1 MYLFFWAFISGT
13 FFWNS
18 LPLFFPWIDNSLGL
32 LGSLPFPATGCPL
45 YSHSTLCKKYAQ
57 YDSVTQLQ
65 GYE

>member
-57 YDSVTQLQ
+57 YDSVTHLQ